1 MDGAFVAPNRSK
13 KETIMYSTKTLL
25 TAAALAVVTA
35 AGLGGASAQPF
46 DVGHGDARHDR
57 QDIRRDMR
65 DLHHD
70 RAELYRDT
78 HGYRAYAP
86 GYRPMVER
94 VRIVDTL
101 RFHRYEVVGNPYWVH
116 GRYVVRTHDRF
127 GRLIFVQVDPYSG
140 AFVREVIL

>member
-1 MDGAFVAPNRSK
+1 MDGVAPAQTVK

-35 AGLGGASAQPF
+35 AGLGGASAQPW
-46 DVGHGDARHDR
+46 DARHDR
-57 QDIRRDMR
+57 QEIRRDMR

-70 RAELYRDT
+70 RADLYRDT

-86 GYRPMVER
+86 GYRPYVER
-94 VRIVDTL
+94 MRIVDTL
-101 RFHRYEVVGNPYWVH
+101 RFHRYEMIGNPYWVN